1 MQGLVVASLG
11 AYILGST
18 LGVIYDKL
26 TKHLTDL
33 QSDPSLLYR
42 MVVELVAMT
51 VNVFGV
57 ILASMLIGLD
67 NNLVLIHFMFGLLTH
82 QPYFNKNVEI
92 ISLTLL
98 NAFI

>member
-1 MQGLVVASLG
+1 MHNIVVWSLS

-18 LGVIYDKL
+18 MGVLYDKL
-26 TKHLTDL
+26 TQWMTIRTA
-33 QSDPSLLYR
+33 DPTLLYR
-42 MVVELVAMT
+42 MIVELLAT
-51 VNVFGV
+51 FVNVMGV
-57 ILASMLIGLD
+57 TLASMVIGLD
-67 NNLVLIHFMFGLLTH
+67 NSVVLIHFMFGLLTH